1 MTKQRLLDR
10 VFKYGDDYIID
21 NVVEDATNELVRYNM
36 TLDNVFALLVYKKDY
51 GIELSMM
58 TKPSYDLNRILLKKK
73 V

>member
-1 MTKQRLLDR
+1 MTKQQLLDR